1 MDVKTRLL
9 LDQMAQRS
17 KQKEPHVYL
26 GAMGDIGTHLS
37 NSFGIVDKHCIQD
50 SDQMAVD
57 GRFHCLNCL
66 NSSIEDKEDNGTAIL
81 SPPDDKPHGAIP
93 EGNNLLRIASSKQ
106 TNSMECN
113 DLNSDQDKTQH
124 QRDTLRKSDIEI
136 GADWRRA
143 FDVTNER
150 IARIE
155 TAIQALLG
163 LSTGSIQD
171 TEKGVMSGL
180 ISFAEK
186 VPYKITIQYFLNTK
200 SRYKQP
206 PKVKIELREKR
217 LDKSSKGYDAP
228 YLTLHGNLYNDCGVS
243 KLDKLLNYE
252 INRESDTDYGDL
264 RDISNDARKEF
275 CDNADYI
282 GGAVYDVKTSEVF
295 ADLYF
300 LLNKPAGIGTLF
312 INIGLEYICIKFEF
326 VASKSTG
333 QSKGS
338 DGLYTLNNDVINGL
352 FEAE

>member
-1 MDVKTRLL
+1 MDIKTRLL

-17 KQKEPHVYL
+17 KQKEPPIYM
-26 GAMGDIGTHLS
+26 GSMGDIGTHLS

-57 GRFHCLNCL
+57 RRFHCLNCL

-93 EGNNLLRIASSKQ
+93 EDNNLLRISSSKQ

-113 DLNSDQDKTQH
+113 GVISDYDITQH

-143 FDVTNER
+143 FDATTER
-150 IARIE
+150 IARLE
-155 TAIQALLG
+155 ASIQALIG

-180 ISFAEK
+180 VSFAEK

-217 LDKSSKGYDAP
+217 KDKSSK
-228 YLTLHGNLYNDCGVS
+228 
-243 KLDKLLNYE
+243 
-252 INRESDTDYGDL
+252 
-264 RDISNDARKEF
+264 
-275 CDNADYI
+275 
-282 GGAVYDVKTSEVF
+282 
-295 ADLYF
+295 
-300 LLNKPAGIGTLF
+300 
-312 INIGLEYICIKFEF
+312 
-326 VASKSTG
+326 
-333 QSKGS
+333 
-338 DGLYTLNNDVINGL
+338 
-352 FEAE
+352 